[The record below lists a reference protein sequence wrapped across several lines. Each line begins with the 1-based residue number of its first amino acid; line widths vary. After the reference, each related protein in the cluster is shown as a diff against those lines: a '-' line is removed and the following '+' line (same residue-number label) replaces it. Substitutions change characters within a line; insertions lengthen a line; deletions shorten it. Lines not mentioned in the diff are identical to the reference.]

1 MALLKVTTNITFML
15 LIFGGLFGS
24 KSYDRRISS
33 VSLYVRVST
42 HVSVCAHGC
51 GSVPF
56 ERRGQNKEAGVEMA
70 LEEEGRAFSDPERQY
85 M

>member
-1 MALLKVTTNITFML
+1 M
-15 LIFGGLFGS
+15 
-24 KSYDRRISS
+24 
-33 VSLYVRVST
+33 SLYVRVST

-70 LEEEGRAFSDPERQY
+70 LEEEGRAFADPERQY